1 MRAFFLLKTHKM
13 LSKEQIKIL
22 NQEKSIE
29 ALRKREE
36 RYTYLGLLQT
46 YQIQPKELVQKL
58 EYTKLNSRQHFLF
71 KRVLHGLNMY
81 SKQEISKMHK
91 DKKRRIKKVWMKGQ
105 TVINEWKQI
114 ISSKKVNAYLYHMF
128 GDNVKGIIE
137 VPVTDILPNY
147 RNNISLKDLG
157 IKYEDLILKFIS
169 VGLLP
174 KNFLSIKA

>member
-1 MRAFFLLKTHKM
+1 M
-13 LSKEQIKIL
+13 LSKEQIRIL
-22 NQEKSIE
+22 NQQKSIE
-29 ALRKREE
+29 ALKKREE

-81 SKQEISKMHK
+81 SKEEINKMHR
-91 DKKRRIKKVWMKGQ
+91 DKKKRIKKVWLKGQ
-105 TVINEWKQI
+105 RVLNEWKQI
-114 ISSKKVNAYLYHMF
+114 ISSKKVNAYLYSLF

-137 VPVTDILPNY
+137 VPVTEVLPDY

-157 IKYEDLILKFIS
+157 IKYEDVILKFIS
-169 VGLLP
+169 EGLLP
-174 KNFLSIKA
+174 ANFLSIKA